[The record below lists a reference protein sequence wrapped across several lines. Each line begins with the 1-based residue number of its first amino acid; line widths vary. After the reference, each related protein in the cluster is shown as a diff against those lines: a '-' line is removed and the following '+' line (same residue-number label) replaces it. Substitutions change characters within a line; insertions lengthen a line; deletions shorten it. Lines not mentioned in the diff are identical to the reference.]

1 MIKSLRQMVYG
12 CLCCLLAACSAS
24 EEIRPAE
31 GTERVNVTFR
41 LARLEEVIPQNE
53 MEEWNIYT
61 IRVYAFRR
69 NQNKVEGYYY
79 KDISE
84 QTRHEFSMEVPSDYI
99 NFYFIVNEKEAGD
112 LKTDNTTA
120 FTAFPEPE
128 LLSDGT
134 WNFKKM
140 TLTEDDLKK
149 LTFTKLPEATLQTG
163 DPDAIDETGKT
174 YQSPRLPMTAVVA
187 PSYRMSGNLPPI
199 EVELLRSVGKLTFR
213 FSQTGQGALFMG
225 RGMYLYNV
233 PQYGYLF
240 PKAHADLETLPASGY
255 IGRKEALPNDPV
267 PEEDKPF
274 YEDSRLHQLNGVKLL
289 SNGWKGE
296 PDNYDP
302 AKHGHPDSLDINRI
316 TKYINDPDEPDEDS
330 YQEIPDKSFYVFAN
344 PHEISPNGTQTD
356 FICKPDKAANGYYVK
371 ILAHEH
377 LNQEGS
383 KEIHYKRE
391 MFYVHL
397 PKVEANEHVTVNS
410 IFSLDGHTSI
420 FPNWI
425 VKEWAEAGGDITF
438 N

>member
-1 MIKSLRQMVYG
+1 MTKSLRQMVYG

-24 EEIRPAE
+24 EEIQPTE

-41 LARLEEVIPQNE
+41 LARFEELIPQDE
-53 MEEWNIYT
+53 QEEWSIYT

-79 KDISE
+79 HNNTNNQIKHQFTMS
-84 QTRHEFSMEVPSDYI
+84 VPSDYI
-99 NFYFIVNEKEAGD
+99 NFYFIVNEEEAGA

-128 LLSDGT
+128 KLSDGT

-149 LTFTKLPEATLQTG
+149 LTFTKLPEATLKTG
-163 DPDAIDETGKT
+163 DPNAIDETNKK

-187 PSYRMSGNLPPI
+187 PSYRMSSNLPPI

-213 FSQTGQGALFMG
+213 FSQTGQGELFMG

-240 PKAHADLETLPASGY
+240 PKEHADLETLPTSGY
-255 IGRKEALPNDPV
+255 IGRKEATSPPNPI

-289 SNGWKGE
+289 SNGWKDE

-302 AKHGHPDSLDINRI
+302 AIHGHPSQLDINRI
-316 TKYINDPDEPDEDS
+316 TKYINDPNEPDADS
-330 YQEIPDKSFYVFAN
+330 YQRVPNKSFYVFAN
-344 PHEISPNGTQTD
+344 PHEISANGTQTD
-356 FICKPDKAANGYYVK
+356 FIHKPDEAANGYYVK

-377 LNQEGS
+377 LN
-383 KEIHYKRE
+383 KEDKTEYKRE
-391 MFYVHL
+391 IFYVHL